1 VIVKAVPEG
10 IERMLDGLPHPPGWA
25 VDVDPVSLL

>member
-1 VIVKAVPEG
+1 LQRVLARLRDKGELA
-10 IERMLDGLPHPPGWA
+10 RADRLA